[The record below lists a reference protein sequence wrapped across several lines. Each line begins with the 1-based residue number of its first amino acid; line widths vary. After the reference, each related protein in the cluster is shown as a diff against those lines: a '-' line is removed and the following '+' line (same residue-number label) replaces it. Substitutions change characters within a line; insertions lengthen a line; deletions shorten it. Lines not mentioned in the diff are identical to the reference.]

1 MTVPVKV
8 YTVDSNGQ
16 RRVTLDGGVSF
27 RTSRTAAQV
36 GTHDVRTIAN
46 GQRLISIAGN
56 LPEPLDIAEA
66 LGKL

>member
-1 MTVPVKV
+1 MTIPLKA
-8 YTVDSNGQ
+8 YTVSADGQ

-27 RTSRTAAQV
+27 RTSRTGVQA
-36 GTHDVRTIAN
+36 GTHDIRTVVN